1 MSERDHT
8 LIEEL
13 MSVDALGGLDD
24 ADRALLARE
33 RAGHGACEEC
43 ARLQAE
49 FAEVAGRL
57 GLALDPVEIPT
68 TMADDILRAAGAEVA
83 AGPLVVVPGGPD
95 AAAPSSPAS
104 DLAGHRTR
112 GSGGSW
118 RVLVAVAAAF
128 ALFAGGWV
136 LRDAA
141 SGSNGALRLVRFTG
155 GSGTLAM
162 AYEPGT
168 PGAVFFGS
176 DLPDPGAQ
184 HVYEIWMIQGDQAPV
199 SGGCV
204 VPEDGT
210 ILTHVGAN
218 IGSADTMAVTV
229 ESASC
234 PAAPTTDPVLTASLA

>member
-13 MSVDALGGLDD
+13 LSVDALGGLDD
-24 ADRALLARE
+24 ADRALLDRE

-43 ARLQAE
+43 ARLQAG

-57 GLALDPVEIPT
+57 GLALDPAEVPA
-68 TMADDILRAAGAEVA
+68 TMADDILRAAGADVA
-83 AGPLVVVPGGPD
+83 TGPHVVVPDRSDRG
-95 AAAPSSPAS
+95 AASSAP
-104 DLAGHRTR
+104 AGLDERR
-112 GSGGSW
+112 GSGFW
-118 RVLVAVAAAF
+118 RGLVAVAAAF
-128 ALFAGGWV
+128 ALVAGGWFAH
-136 LRDAA
+136 DAA
-141 SGSNGALRLVRFTG
+141 SGPGGEGELRLVHFTG
-155 GSGTLAM
+155 ESGSLAM

-168 PGAVFFGS
+168 PGAVLFGS
-176 DLPDPGAQ
+176 DLPDPGEQ
-184 HVYEIWMIQGDQAPV
+184 RVYEIWMIEGDRPPV

-210 ILTHVGAN
+210 ILAYVGAN

-234 PAAPTTDPVLTASLA
+234 PTAPTTDPVLTAPLA

>member
-13 MSVDALGGLDD
+13 LSVDALGGLDE
-24 ADRALLARE
+24 ADRALLERE
-33 RAGHGACEEC
+33 RAGHGACEDC

-57 GLALDPVEIPT
+57 GLALVPAEIPA
-68 TMADDILRAAGAEVA
+68 TMADDILRAAGAEGA
-83 AGPLVVVPGGPD
+83 TGPLVVVPD
-95 AAAPSSPAS
+95 RS
-104 DLAGHRTR
+104 DLAAVGPSPAGLGERRR
-112 GSGGSW
+112 GGGSW
-118 RVLVAVAAAF
+118 SRLVAVAAAF
-128 ALFAGGWV
+128 ALLAGGWFARSV
-136 LRDAA
+136 V
-141 SGSNGALRLVRFTG
+141 SGSGGELRLVRFTG
-155 GSGTLAM
+155 ESGTLAVV
-162 AYEPGT
+162 YEPGT
-168 PGAVFFGS
+168 PGAVLFGS

-184 HVYEIWMIQGDQAPV
+184 RVYEIWMIEGDRPPV

-210 ILTHVGAN
+210 ILTQVGAD

-234 PAAPTTDPVLTASLA
+234 PTAPTTDPVLTAPLA

>member
-24 ADRALLARE
+24 ADRALLDRE
-33 RAGHGACEEC
+33 RARHGDCEEC
-43 ARLQAE
+43 ARMQAE

-57 GLALDPVEIPT
+57 GLALDPVDIAA
-68 TMADDILRAAGAEVA
+68 TMPDDILRAAGAEVTP
-83 AGPLVVVPGGPD
+83 GSLVVVPGAPD
-95 AAAPSSPAS
+95 PAAPLRSAS
-104 DLAGHRTR
+104 DLAERR
-112 GSGGSW
+112 GRGNRDLW
-118 RVLVAVAAAF
+118 RGLVAVAAAF
-128 ALFAGGWV
+128 VLFAGGWV
-136 LRDAA
+136 VSDA
-141 SGSNGALRLVRFTG
+141 ALRLVRFSG

-168 PGAVFFGS
+168 PGAVFFGT

-184 HVYEIWMIQGDQAPV
+184 HVYEIWMIQGDHAPV

-204 VPEDGT
+204 VPQDGT
-210 ILTHVGAN
+210 ILTYVGAN

-234 PAAPTTDPVLTASLA
+234 PTAPTTDPVLTVSLA

>member
-13 MSVDALGGLDD
+13 LSVDALGGLDD
-24 ADRALLARE
+24 ADRALLNRE

-57 GLALDPVEIPT
+57 GLALDPVEIAA
-68 TMADDILRAAGAEVA
+68 TMPDDILRAAGAEVA
-83 AGPLVVVPGGPD
+83 ANSIAVVPGGPD
-95 AAAPSSPAS
+95 PAAPSRA
-104 DLAGHRTR
+104 ARRER
-112 GSGGSW
+112 GNGGLW
-118 RVLVAVAAAF
+118 RGLVAVAAAF

-136 LRDAA
+136 TRDAA
-141 SGSNGALRLVRFTG
+141 SGGDGALRLVHFSG

-162 AYEPGT
+162 AYQPGT
-168 PGAVFFGS
+168 PGAVLFGS
-176 DLPDPGAQ
+176 DLLDPGAQ
-184 HVYEIWMIQGDQAPV
+184 HVYEIWMIRGDQAPV

-204 VPEDGT
+204 APRDGT
-210 ILTHVGAN
+210 ILTYLGAD

-234 PAAPTTDPVLTASLA
+234 PTAPTTDPVLTASLT